1 MSGIMSFRRFLVSV
15 LCLAFAACASH
26 HVPEYCPDAP
36 DYASASMWYRPADS
50 ASLDSKPADVFYV
63 LPTCVW
69 SWKTS
74 DGQECFYMDVHDSA
88 QRALVEGSN
97 LLASALFGA
106 SCNFY
111 SPYYRQITMDSW
123 FEPEEEINR
132 RYALAHQDVVAAFRY
147 YMEHFN
153 GGKPFFLAGHSQGGK
168 AVIELLKHTLTDAE
182 RERLVAAYVF
192 GYSVSEAELAEFPAL
207 EPAQAADDCGV
218 VICYN
223 SVSHP
228 EACSELFKD
237 NVVCINPV
245 NWRTDSVYAPS
256 SRHAGAVFFDAQGRA
271 DTLFHAFGVKVRPDL
286 HTLLIDGL
294 KDEDYFIPSVSK
306 TLFLLPAIV
315 QPPALGGVCPQG
327 GLCRLPPPPP
337 GVPAGLSLRVCK
349 RTGFLCLCPGI
360 LCSFQ
365 GGPERGK
372 KGKKCT
378 FARPAGSC
386 VKIRFS

>member
-1 MSGIMSFRRFLVSV
+1 MSGIMSFRRFLVPV

-223 SVSHP
+223 SVSRP

-271 DTLFHAFGVKVRPDL
+271 DTLFHALGVKVRPDL

-294 KDEDYFIPSVSK
+294 KDEDYFIPSISS
-306 TLFLLPAIV
+306 LFPLGNYHV
-315 QPPALGGVCPQG
+315 QEINLYFLNLQENIRQ
-327 GLCRLPPPPP
+327 RLE
-337 GVPAGLSLRVCK
+337 AY
-349 RTGFLCLCPGI
+349 
-360 LCSFQ
+360 
-365 GGPERGK
+365 
-372 KGKKCT
+372 
-378 FARPAGSC
+378 AR
-386 VKIRFS
+386 REE